1 MFALNHGETFWISL
15 LSLFQISAGV
25 SPLAVLSLVSSANMA
40 GAVIAAERASLKRAS
55 EAANLIYV
63 YGENLSQTTVYRH
76 RGKTS
81 AHARALKMAE
91 NLKPTFVNK
100 NMAIKN

>member
-1 MFALNHGETFWISL
+1 MLALNCNNFVV
-15 LSLFQISAGV
+15 GV
-25 SPLAVLSLVSSANMA
+25 AILRNILN
-40 GAVIAAERASLKRAS
+40 
-55 EAANLIYV
+55 
-63 YGENLSQTTVYRH
+63 QH

-100 NMAIKN
+100 NMAFKN